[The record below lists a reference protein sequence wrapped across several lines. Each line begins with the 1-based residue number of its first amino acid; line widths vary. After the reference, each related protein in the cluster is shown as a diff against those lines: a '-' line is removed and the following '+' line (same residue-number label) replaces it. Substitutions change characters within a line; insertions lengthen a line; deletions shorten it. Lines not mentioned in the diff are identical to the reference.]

1 MATYQCERCG
11 RYFNEPWC
19 DKDQRELTKQ
29 VDPASLPIGEV
40 VAAIE
45 RNAAELGVVPT
56 ARQPEAER
64 PGAPPPPPR
73 EQPRPASP
81 PPQQQQPPPPR
92 AQPRP
97 APAAQAQ
104 PQAQAEPP
112 RVAPREITGLTEFK
126 HIIAEGFKAVVIC
139 GLPQTGKSQI
149 VNAFTK
155 ANTIYRGRAQ
165 FDMQRATLRS
175 EDALGGTLE
184 GEVWYQVAS
193 DRHVFLDPSGE
204 FFRSLSLEERQRLRL
219 PDVTDEQFEFVRD
232 AVKHLAGIV
241 LVVDLFGRGDRLDR
255 SGWRAQENDFTFVLP
270 ALRWLRF
277 DNEARPPGVGVSIN
291 IAARVQKLPH
301 LDVPVLV
308 LFSKADR
315 LVELTPQQPLAFA
328 RRNLPALHGAL
339 VSHAKEFRFDFCHT
353 MVRKGD
359 GDRAVDR
366 PCGVLLSMEWLLEK
380 RSRWLPRVP
389 TTWLGGGKR

>member
-11 RYFNEPWC
+11 RYLSEPWC
-19 DKDQRELTKQ
+19 ERDQRPLTKE
-29 VDPASLPIGEV
+29 VDPASIPGGEV

-45 RNAAELGVVPT
+45 RNAAELGAPPA
-56 ARQPEAER
+56 ARPPEAAR
-64 PGAPPPPPR
+64 PVAPPPPP
-73 EQPRPASP
+73 
-81 PPQQQQPPPPR
+81 PPPPR

-97 APAAQAQ
+97 APVALPPAQ
-104 PQAQAEPP
+104 PQAEPP
-112 RVAPREITGLTEFK
+112 RVAPREIVGLTEFK
-126 HIIAEGFKAVVIC
+126 HILDEGFKAVVIC

-165 FDMQRATLRS
+165 FDMQRATLRN
-175 EDALGGTLE
+175 EAGALGGTLK

-204 FFRSLSLEERQRLRL
+204 FFRSLSLEERQSLGL
-219 PDVTDEQFEFVRD
+219 PDVTEEQFEFVRD
-232 AVKHLAGIV
+232 GVKNLAGIV
-241 LVVDLFGRGDRLDR
+241 LVVDLFGGGERMDR
-255 SGWRAQENDFTFVLP
+255 SGWRAQEKDFTFVLP

-277 DNEARPPGVGVSIN
+277 DKEARREGVGVSVN
-291 IAARVQKLPH
+291 IASRVQKLPR

-315 LVELTPQQPLAFA
+315 LDTLTNQQPLAFA

-353 MVRKGD
+353 MIRGGD
-359 GDRAVDR
+359 GDKAVDR

-380 RSRWLPRVP
+380 RARWLPRVP